1 MAVRAIPPRTI
12 VASDGLAD
20 GSFRR
25 FSNGW
30 SVPITLSTNNNM
42 YFLLL
47 PPTHEKRYRLIII
60 SAPISIPQ
68 EEGLKQLS
76 YTFGYNSRRMSSSRY
91 IQVLH
96 LN

>member
-1 MAVRAIPPRTI
+1 MSSPMVR
-12 VASDGLAD
+12 SDG
-20 GSFRR
+20 SV
-25 FSNGW
+25 NGW

-42 YFLLL
+42 YLLLL
-47 PPTHEKRYRLIII
+47 PPTHEKRYRLI

-68 EEGLKQLS
+68 EGGLKQLS